1 MTWDDYQA
9 LGEALNEAFPEADY
23 MTISNE
29 DLVKL
34 VLGLPGFSDSPTP
47 PADSVL
53 SAIGFAWVA
62 AAEGADDSGP
72 NEDRA

>member
-9 LGEALNEAFPEADY
+9 LGEALNEAYPEADY
-23 MTISNE
+23 MMISNE

-34 VLGLPGFSDSPTP
+34 VLALPGFSGSPMP

-53 SAIGFAWVA
+53 SAVGFAWVA
-62 AAEGADDSGP
+62 AAEGPDEAGP
-72 NEDRA
+72 NE